1 MALAAS
7 APLPVTAMRSQH
19 PSVAPRAAVRAVL
32 LTVALAIRPA
42 TRLMAQPPPA
52 LPAALPSQTDAQPVA
67 HAARRTGAVRI
78 DGRLDESAWAAA
90 TPITQFTQQQPDE
103 GRPASERT
111 DIRILYDDQALYI
124 GARLY
129 ERGGGRAVRGTLTR
143 RDGLLDD
150 NGTGLTSDKIAVVLD
165 PFRDRNTRVW
175 FELNPFGVRGDQL
188 NGDASWDPVWEG
200 AAHVDSL
207 GWTAEFRI
215 PLSQLRF
222 QGGAARGAPRDSA
235 GGDVLSSWGLEIWR
249 YVTRR
254 NEQDMWAFWRRNEA
268 GGPAYFGTLTGL
280 ALAAPP
286 RQTEIVPYVVSG
298 DRFAA
303 VAAGDPFHRTQQR
316 TTRVGADAK
325 FLLTPSL
332 TLDATVNPDFG
343 QVEAD
348 PATVNLSAYETF
360 YQEKRPFF
368 VNNANYFRFGEFNC
382 FFCSNVSSLD
392 VFYSR
397 RIGRAPQ
404 LTGAVSDA
412 AQYVDAPDVTSIL
425 GAATVTGRT
434 RSGWTVGVLDALTGR
449 ATARYVPVAST
460 APAGGVGVGSVVAPP
475 VLRQQVEP
483 LTNYFLGRLRKDLR
497 GGDTR
502 VGGVL
507 TLTTRALGDSLA
519 RADLR
524 ARAVVAGADVAH
536 YWKDRTYSFLAQVA
550 ASDVG
555 GDTAAI
561 RGTER
566 SSAHYFQR
574 PDRRVRSD
582 GLFGAAYDPA
592 RTSLGG
598 YALYARLAKDN
609 GDWQWET
616 TQNWRSPGF
625 EVNDLAYL
633 NRADYRWM
641 LANVQRVW
649 TTPTRWYRFAASAVG
664 VQQQFDFDGDRNDA
678 EAHGGAYVQLR
689 NYWSANLSAI
699 HHPAT
704 LDDQL
709 TRGGPVVRRFGYDF
723 LAGNVNT
730 DARRAVVVN
739 LSARRVAGIASD
751 GRSTTLSPG
760 VTLKPSSRV
769 LLSLSPTY
777 GHDVNAQQYVTAV
790 ADSTTPTGFAGQRY
804 VFATIDQRTLALDT
818 RLNTTF
824 TPSLTLEL
832 YAQPFLA
839 SGTYDRFKE
848 FAAPRTLDMRVYGR
862 DLGTICRQPD
872 RSYVI
877 DPAGTPGAPCV
888 TTAAG
893 ASARGFAVADPNFNV
908 RSLRGT
914 AVLRWEYRPG
924 STLFAVWS
932 QQRRG
937 AAAYGD
943 FAFDRDR
950 AALFRDRPVN
960 VFQLKATYWLGR

>member
-1 MALAAS
+1 
-7 APLPVTAMRSQH
+7 MRSH
-19 PSVAPRAAVRAVL
+19 AFAVASRGGLFAAVLGVCP
-32 LTVALAIRPA
+32 T
-42 TRLMAQPPPA
+42 TRLTAQP
-52 LPAALPSQTDAQPVA
+52 PAALPSQTDPRPVA
-67 HAARRTGAVRI
+67 RAARRTGAVRI
-78 DGRLDESAWAAA
+78 DGRLDEAAWAAA

-103 GRPASERT
+103 GHPASERT
-111 DIRILYDDQALYI
+111 EVRILYDDQALYV
-124 GARLY
+124 GARMY
-129 ERGGGRAVRGTLTR
+129 ERGGAHAVRSTLTR
-143 RDGLLDD
+143 RDGLLDNN
-150 NGTGLTSDKIAVVLD
+150 NGPGSALTSDKIALVFD

-175 FELNPFGVRGDQL
+175 FEINPFGVKGDQL
-188 NGDASWDPVWEG
+188 NGDGSWDPVWDG

-222 QGGAARGAPRDSA
+222 QGGAARGAGRDSVTVA
-235 GGDVLSSWGLEIWR
+235 DVAPWGLEIWR

-298 DRFAA
+298 DKFAA
-303 VAAGDPFHRTQQR
+303 VTPGDPFHRTTQQR
-316 TTRVGADAK
+316 TARVGADLK
-325 FLLTPSL
+325 VLLTPSL

-368 VNNANYFRFGEFNC
+368 VNNANYFSVGDFNC
-382 FFCSNVSSLD
+382 FFCDNVSSLD

-404 LTGAVSDA
+404 LRGAVSEG
-412 AQYVDAPDVTSIL
+412 AQYMDAPDVTSIL

-449 ATARYVPVAST
+449 ATARYVPATPASPAGAPAVGAQGAST
-460 APAGGVGVGSVVAPP
+460 AATPP
-475 VLRQQVEP
+475 VREQAVEP

-519 RADLR
+519 RTDLR
-524 ARAVVAGADVAH
+524 ARAVVAGADLAH
-536 YWKDRTYSFLAQVA
+536 YWKDRTYSFVAQLA
-550 ASDVG
+550 ASEVG

-561 RGTER
+561 RATEQ

-592 RTSLGG
+592 RTALGG

-625 EVNDLAYL
+625 ETNDLSYL
-633 NRADYRWM
+633 DRADYRWM

-649 TTPTRWYRFAASAVG
+649 TKPTRWYRTAGATVG
-664 VQQQFDFDGDRNDA
+664 VQQQFNFDGDRTDE
-678 EAHGGAYVQLR
+678 EAHGGVYAQYP
-689 NYWSANLSAI
+689 NYWSTNVFGI
-699 HHPAT
+699 HHPAMF
-704 LDDQL
+704 DDRL
-709 TRGGPVVRRFGYDF
+709 TRGGPVERRFGYDF
-723 LAGNVNT
+723 LGGNVNT
-730 DARRAVVVN
+730 DARRPVVFNVN
-739 LSARRVAGIASD
+739 LRGARDIAGA
-751 GRSTTLSPG
+751 GRMTALSPG

-769 LLSLSPTY
+769 LVSLAPSYSRSRST
-777 GHDVNAQQYVTAV
+777 QQYVTRV
-790 ADSTTPTGFAGQRY
+790 ADATAPAGFAGRRY
-804 VFATIDQRTLALDT
+804 VFANIDQRTLSLDT

-839 SGTYDRFKE
+839 SGAYSRFKE
-848 FAAPRTLDMRVYGR
+848 FAGTRTLAMRAYGR
-862 DLGTICRQPD
+862 DLGTVCRGGAGD
-872 RSYVI
+872 YTI
-877 DPAGTPGAPCV
+877 DPASPLGAACPADGAP
-888 TTAAG
+888 
-893 ASARGFAVADPNFNV
+893 ASKSAFSIGNPDFNY

-924 STLFAVWS
+924 STLFAVWTQERS
-932 QQRRG
+932 G
-937 AAAYGD
+937 SAAFGD
-943 FAFDRDR
+943 FDFARDR
-950 AALFRDRPVN
+950 AAVFRDRPIN
-960 VFQLKATYWLGR
+960 VFQIKATYWIGR

>member
-1 MALAAS
+1 MSHSTLIPSFRLSRRWAAAALLLLAALGGP
-7 APLPVTAMRSQH
+7 ARGA
-19 PSVAPRAAVRAVL
+19 RA
-32 LTVALAIRPA
+32 
-42 TRLMAQPPPA
+42 QQ
-52 LPAALPSQTDAQPVA
+52 AAAGTPSQTDPRPVA
-67 HAARRTGAVRI
+67 RGSRRTGPIAI
-78 DGRLDESAWAAA
+78 DGRLDDAAWAAA
-90 TPITQFTQQQPDE
+90 QPITQFTQQQPDE

-111 DIRILYDDQALYI
+111 EVRILYDDQALYI
-124 GARLY
+124 GARMY
-129 ERGGGRAVRGTLTR
+129 ERGGARAVRGVLTR
-143 RDGLLDD
+143 RDALLD
-150 NGTGLTSDKIAVVLD
+150 NASGLASDKIAVVFD

-175 FELNPFGVRGDQL
+175 FELNPLGVRGDQL

-215 PLSQLRF
+215 PFSQLRF
-222 QGGAARGAPRDSA
+222 QGGAARTARTGLTGEAAGAALDSLV
-235 GGDVLSSWGLEIWR
+235 GDVVAPWGFQLWR

-254 NEQDMWAFWRRNEA
+254 NEQDMWAFWRLNEA

-280 ALAAPP
+280 ALSAPP
-286 RQTEIVPYVVSG
+286 RQEEIVPYVVTG

-303 VAAGDPFHRTQQR
+303 VTPGDPFHRTLQQR
-316 TTRVGADAK
+316 TLRAGADVK

-368 VNNANYFRFGEFNC
+368 VNNAGYFSFGQFNC
-382 FFCSNVSSLD
+382 FFCDNVSNLN

-404 LTGAVSDA
+404 LTGAVSDD
-412 AQYVDAPDVTSIL
+412 AQFVDAPDVTSIL

-434 RSGWTVGVLDALTGR
+434 RSGWTVGMLDALTGR
-449 ATARYVPVAST
+449 ATARFVPLP
-460 APAGGVGVGSVVAPP
+460 PAATSPAALPSPDPLP
-475 VLRQQVEP
+475 VRQQQVEP

-497 GGDTR
+497 NGDTR

-507 TLTTRALGDSLA
+507 TLTNRALGDSLE
-519 RADLR
+519 RTGLR
-524 ARAVVAGADVAH
+524 TRAVVAGADVAH

-561 RGTER
+561 RATEQ
-566 SSAHYFQR
+566 SSARYYQR

-616 TQNWRSPGF
+616 AQNWRSPGF

-633 NRADYRWM
+633 DRADYRWM

-649 TTPTRWYRFAASAVG
+649 TKPTAWYRFASVIVG
-664 VQQQFDFDGDRNDA
+664 AQQQFNFDGDRNDA
-678 EAHGGAYVQLR
+678 ELHGGLFGTLA
-689 NYWSANLSAI
+689 NYWSVSLFGI
-699 HHPAT
+699 HHPSN
-704 LDDQL
+704 LDDGL
-709 TRGGPVVRRFGYDF
+709 TRGGPVERRVGYDF
-723 LAGNVNT
+723 LGANVGT
-730 DARRAVVVN
+730 DARHSVVFN
-739 LSARRVAGIASD
+739 LGARRLFGIASEFQQT
-751 GRSTTLSPG
+751 RLNPG
-760 VTLKPSSRV
+760 ITVKPSTRLLVSVSPSYSRTID
-769 LLSLSPTY
+769 P
-777 GHDVNAQQYVTAV
+777 QQFVTAV
-790 ADSTTPTGFAGQRY
+790 ADPTAPAGFAGQRY
-804 VFATIDQRTLALDT
+804 IFSRLDQRTLSVET
-818 RLNTTF
+818 RVNTTF

-832 YAQPFLA
+832 YAQPFIA
-839 SGTYDRFKE
+839 SGSYSRFNE
-848 FAAPRTLDMRVYGR
+848 FAATRTLASRVYGR
-862 DLGTICRQPD
+862 DLGTVCRD
-872 RSYVI
+872 ASGSYTL
-877 DPAGTPGAPCV
+877 DPAAPVGTVCP
-888 TTAAG
+888 AAG
-893 ASARGFAVADPNFNV
+893 AAVAGFDIGNPNFNV

-932 QQRRG
+932 QQRSG
-937 AAAYGD
+937 SASYGTFD
-943 FAFDRDR
+943 FSRDQ

-960 VFQLKATYWLGR
+960 VFQIKASYWIGR